1 MTYNKEEVRKQY
13 KDLFES
19 PFLLVYV
26 RDLKGNFLDANES
39 TLKALG
45 YKKEEFEKT
54 RFVDL
59 LDEDQFEKAVDT
71 AMEIF
76 QTGKQTSRADY
87 KLKKKDGTLL
97 YVETFGFPL
106 RKDDEI
112 YGVFG
117 IAQDISERKI
127 FEEKL
132 KESEEKYR
140 LITENVS
147 DLIAVLNNKF
157 KLEYV
162 NKIATQKHLGY
173 EGHEFLGRSLV
184 QLIHPDDLRV
194 AVDAVQNPAISEVH
208 EVSIRFKHKNGHW
221 VWLECMGKT
230 FTDWEGQEKGL
241 VIARDITER
250 KKAEEALRESE
261 ERYRTLFEGSTDG
274 IAISSL
280 DGKILNANQAYQDML
295 GYTLEELRNLSIQE
309 ITPKKWYEPEA
320 IAMKEF
326 MKVGHGLFEK
336 EYIRKDGTIFPV
348 QLTGWLIKDKQ
359 GNPNKIG
366 GFFKDISERKKAEE
380 ALLKS
385 EEKYR
390 SAYERENFYKDLFS
404 HDMNNILQA
413 ITTAVD
419 ICEIKIKNGINIE
432 ELNELKTIIRDQVD
446 RGANLVQN
454 VKRFSELEESEII
467 LDKIDVNK
475 LVEDAIKIISEVT
488 KGRKIEIRFEPSE
501 AETYVQANEF
511 LLDVFENILINAV
524 RHNDSS
530 EVEILV
536 KTSKI
541 REQDKNFLKME
552 FIDNG
557 KGVPD
562 SRKKIIFTRG
572 FKEEKSIS
580 GLGLGLSLVKKIL
593 DVYNAKIWVENKVPE
608 DYSKGSN
615 FIVLFPELE

>member
-1 MTYNKEEVRKQY
+1 LTYNKEEVREKY

-26 RDLKGNFLDANES
+26 RDLKGNFLDANDS

-45 YKKEEFEKT
+45 YTKNDFEKIT
-54 RFVDL
+54 FKDL
-59 LDEDQFEKAVDT
+59 IDEFQFKKAIGT
-71 AMEIF
+71 AKEIF
-76 QTGKQTSRADY
+76 QMGKQTSRVDY
-87 KLKKKDGTLL
+87 KLKKKDGTFL
-97 YVETFGFPL
+97 YVETIGFPL
-106 RKDDEI
+106 KKGDEI
-112 YGVFG
+112 YSVFG
-117 IAQDISERKI
+117 IAQVISERKI

-132 KESEEKYR
+132 KVSEEKYR
-140 LITENVS
+140 LITENIS

-157 KLEYV
+157 ELEFV
-162 NKIATQKHLGY
+162 NKLATQKHLGY
-173 EGHEFLGRSLV
+173 RGDEFLGRSLV
-184 QLIHPDDLRV
+184 TLIHPDDLRV
-194 AVDAVQNPAISEVH
+194 AVDAVQNPAISEIR
-208 EVSIRFKHKNGHW
+208 EVRIRFKHKDGHW
-221 VWLECMGKT
+221 VWLECMGRT
-230 FTDWEGQEKGL
+230 FTDWEGEEKGL

-250 KKAEEALRESE
+250 KKADEVIRESE

-359 GNPNKIG
+359 GNPIKIG

-390 SAYERENFYKDLFS
+390 SAYERENFYKDLFA

-413 ITTAVD
+413 ITTALD
-419 ICEIKIKNGINIE
+419 ICDIKMKNDANLE
-432 ELNELKTIIRDQVD
+432 DMNEMKSIIRDQVD
-446 RGANLVQN
+446 RGANLVRN
-454 VKRFSELEESEII
+454 VKRFSEIEESAII
-467 LDKIDVNK
+467 LEKTNVNK
-475 LVEDAIKIISEVT
+475 FVENAIKIIGEET
-488 KGRKIEIRFEPSE
+488 KERKINIRFEPSE
-501 AETYVQANEF
+501 DENYVQANEF

-524 RHNDSS
+524 RHNDNP

-536 KTSKI
+536 KTSKVQ
-541 REQDKNFLKME
+541 EKNKDFIKIQ

-557 KGVPD
+557 KGIPD
-562 SRKKIIFTRG
+562 SRKQMIFTRG

-593 DVYNAKIWVENKVPE
+593 DLYNAKIWVENKVPE
-608 DYSKGSN
+608 DFSKGSN
-615 FIVLFPELE
+615 FIVLFPEVE